1 MCIRD
6 RNVLSKE
13 TRIGVLSEIINRSR
27 LGLEKSTLY
36 NFNNANIISF
46 ESGVKS
52 LNDYDCKEL
61 VEESF
66 NLAVIEKVDSKSFVE
81 QFYKKMGINY
91 AFKFNDECEDSYKK
105 NNLDL
110 GVKRISK
117 ASNVKKWRS
126 VEENTI
132 EILRGFDE
140 IANVLDVAAQ
150 NVGYDIEVITKD
162 GTHKYFEVKS
172 VDNIG
177 APFSMTNN
185 EFSAAVQYKEK
196 YYLAIVNQSDNYI
209 EICFISDPINS
220 LNMTKRVTKWEWY
233 CNSYDGN
240 YTKYIV

>member
-1 MCIRD
+1 M
-6 RNVLSKE
+6 
-13 TRIGVLSEIINRSR
+13 
-27 LGLEKSTLY
+27 
-36 NFNNANIISF
+36 
-46 ESGVKS
+46 
-52 LNDYDCKEL
+52 
-61 VEESF
+61 
-66 NLAVIEKVDSKSFVE
+66 
-81 QFYKKMGINY
+81 
-91 AFKFNDECEDSYKK
+91 
-105 NNLDL
+105 
-110 GVKRISK
+110 KRISK

-220 LNMTKRVTKWEWY
+220 LNMTKRVKKWEWY